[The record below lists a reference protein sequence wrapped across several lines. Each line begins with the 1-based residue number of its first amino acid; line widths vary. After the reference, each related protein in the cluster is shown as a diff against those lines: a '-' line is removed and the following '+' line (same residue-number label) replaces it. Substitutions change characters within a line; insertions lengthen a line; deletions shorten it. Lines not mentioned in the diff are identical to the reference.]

1 MIRQEKQNEATKK
14 PKAIEAVSAELLS
27 FRSIKE
33 GMVIMGCVRAINPTS
48 LEIALPGRMNGIVE
62 VSAISE
68 TYLKLAEQFIENDSN
83 DDKSENENEYQPLSD
98 IFKLGQI
105 VTVRVLQIDTSKTNK
120 IIIKLS
126 MSPKEVHAEYQHH
139 GIRTKMIMS
148 VAIAERQEHGYVIE
162 TGVKNLR
169 GFLPQPENKA
179 KDNLIVGSV
188 HYCCVESVMVAP
200 TASTATFSL
209 YARKYTQL
217 EEPNVTYIMPGSI
230 VGFNVKKLLK
240 DGIQG
245 TIYDEPLVAYV
256 NEHQLGC
263 KNKVAK
269 EPKDFKV
276 GDFLPARVLYVMPLT
291 KIVYLSLIIPDS
303 YQVAPMSPVVQV
315 KANQSYY
322 DIHVP
327 GTIIENAVVSHIG
340 TGGIILKLPGSKGI
354 ISLRSLKGEKVNF
367 DMDIVMAKYQKGS
380 VHKVRVLHYD
390 PIDYLHICSVDKQM
404 LDEKY
409 FGLDD
414 VKTGDILNAKITRK
428 STDGRYAVQVGRI
441 KGYFSPLFLSKTTP
455 AKKLEGNQSIKCRVI
470 CKNTTKNEIF
480 VTNLKEFLE
489 PNASILTADSELT
502 IDSIFVGVIKKKLS
516 DGWLIGF
523 FDYLNGMIY
532 RNQCTATQLS
542 TADRFYEGQV
552 LRVTIKN
559 VRNDGGKKQIALGLA
574 DFLTDIGAVHSGK
587 VTAIQQTG
595 IDVAFLTGNLNGF
608 IPTMYLSNF
617 TSLVHA
623 LQRSYQCYDNVKA
636 IGAAQNCYS
645 IRDLKDQNGDDV
657 TVKRICDINVGDI
670 IPAFIKNVANEL
682 IEVNC
687 LLRDFRATVPIHY
700 RMFVED
706 SSKLTGLSLVP
717 DQKIYVR
724 VKSVNK
730 NLRTLTLS
738 AKLHDVW
745 SFNFKETCLLYRQYF
760 EDLNKIKG
768 ALNKEKSVRAYN
780 VGQTVDGTLSTGAEV
795 NGQQV
800 KTFILDD
807 GVQVYVTKNNEF
819 ELDHNEKAK
828 LLIIWID
835 YTRNVL
841 YGTMIKKYFD
851 RMLNKQDE
859 NKAAD
864 SLIAHR
870 GFKANVLLI
879 LEDLMVVYPAKHTN
893 RFVYIPTRF
902 HLNDFQPIVSKG
914 ISEGEQINVSMIDVG
929 GDHFLGM
936 IHKWHE
942 LYNSKVEQIVLTTKE
957 EKVKNANDEPSEPPK
972 KKQKKAKA
980 VNEPLDVSAKEINEE
995 SEKKDPKVELD
1006 QSVNQKAEN
1015 GKKKSKKRKAGQTI
1029 TTIDVESDDA
1039 ETTTSPKKK
1048 RNNQK
1053 SEAVLEPEAESFI
1066 IEEPATVTPAKKSKK
1081 SKKSATAKNSAK
1093 KSPKFPS
1100 KKKNPKKSPGKFSM
1114 KSMQVD
1120 GALDLQESDSDEEE
1134 NSKAPALPG
1143 VSNFWSTD
1151 LNTLNT
1157 STNANCSDS
1166 SSEDEDDTAT
1176 KKRKLSSKDRFDAAR
1191 KEEDRIREIERSLAD
1206 ETIQPTSID
1215 QFDRLV
1221 MAEPN
1226 NSRAWIK
1233 YMVFHVQA
1241 TEIDRARAIA
1251 QKALKTIDVREQQER
1266 LNIWVALLNMELRYG
1281 SKDAFEEAL
1290 KEALLVNEP
1299 FKVYSVCLRIFA
1311 DCKRV
1316 QELNDTV
1323 MIMTKK
1329 FRQNPECWTNTAQAL
1344 FDVDLADKAKALL
1357 ARALSSLP
1365 ERDRKCVKND
1375 LIRETRKKEKNGS
1388 QSNYNNRIFFCS
1400 YFQISI

>member
-1 MIRQEKQNEATKK
+1 MIRQEKQNEATNK

-48 LEIALPGRMNGIVE
+48 LGIALPGRMNGIVE
-62 VSAISE
+62 VSDISE
-68 TYLKLAEQFIENDSN
+68 TYLKLAEQFIENESSE
-83 DDKSENENEYQPLSD
+83 DKSENENEYQPLSN
-98 IFKLGQI
+98 IFQLGQI

-126 MSPKEVHAEYQHH
+126 MSPKEIHAEYQHH

-169 GFLPQPENKA
+169 GFLSKPENR
-179 KDNLIVGSV
+179 DDLIVGSV
-188 HYCCVESVMVAP
+188 HYCCVETVMVAP

-209 YARKYTQL
+209 YGRKYTQL
-217 EEPNVTYIMPGSI
+217 EEPNVTYMMPGSM
-230 VGFNVKKLLK
+230 VGFNVKKILK

-263 KNKVAK
+263 KNKVAR

-276 GDFLPARVLYVMPLT
+276 GDFCTARVLYVMPLT
-291 KIVYLSLIIPDS
+291 KIVYLSLHTPES
-303 YQVAPMSPVVQV
+303 YQLLPILNS
-315 KANQSYY
+315 S
-322 DIHVP
+322 DIYVP
-327 GTIIENAVVSHIG
+327 GKIIENAVVSHIG
-340 TGGIILKLPGSKGI
+340 TGGIILKLPKSKGI
-354 ISLRSLKGEKVNF
+354 VSLRSLKGEKLNF
-367 DMDIVMAKYQKGS
+367 DMDVLLAKYEKGS
-380 VHKVRVLHYD
+380 VHKVRILHYD
-390 PIDYLHICSVDKQM
+390 PIDNLHVCSVDKHL

-409 FGLDD
+409 FGIDD
-414 VKTGDILNAKITRK
+414 VKTADIINAKIVRK
-428 STDGRYAVQVGRI
+428 LTDGRYAIQIGRI
-441 KGYFSPLFLSKTTP
+441 KGYFSPLFLSKTTR
-455 AKKLEGNQSIKCRVI
+455 AKKLDGNESIKCRVL
-470 CKNTTKNEIF
+470 CKNTAKREIF
-480 VTNLKEFLE
+480 VTNLKEFME
-489 PNASILTADSELT
+489 PNAMILTADKELT
-502 IDSIFVGVIKKKLS
+502 IDSIFVGVIKKKLT
-516 DGWLIGF
+516 DGWLVGF

-532 RNQCTATQLS
+532 RNQLDETQLS

-552 LRVTIKN
+552 LKVTIKN
-559 VRNDGGKKQIALGLA
+559 VRNDGAKKHITLGLG

-587 VTAIQQTG
+587 VTAIQPTG

-617 TSLVHA
+617 PNLVHA

-645 IRDLKDQNGDDV
+645 VRDLKDQNGHDIA
-657 TVKRICDINVGDI
+657 VKRVCDINVGDI
-670 IPAFIKNVANEL
+670 IPAFIKNVTDEL
-682 IEVNC
+682 MEVRC
-687 LLRDFRATVPIHY
+687 LLKDFKTTVPIHY
-700 RMFVED
+700 KMFVED
-706 SSKLTGLSLVP
+706 SSKLTGLSLAK
-717 DQKIYVR
+717 DQKIYVKI
-724 VKSVNK
+724 KSVNK
-730 NLRTLTLS
+730 SLRTLTLS
-738 AKLHDVW
+738 AKLHEVW
-745 SFNFKETCLLYRQYF
+745 SFDFKETCLLYRQYF
-760 EDLNKIKG
+760 EDLNKIKS
-768 ALNKEKSVRAYN
+768 ALNEKMSVRAYK
-780 VGQTVDGTLSTGAEV
+780 VGQIVEGTLSTGTEV

-807 GVQVYVTKNNEF
+807 GVQVYVTKSNEF
-819 ELDHNEKAK
+819 KPEQNEKTK

-835 YTRNVL
+835 YARNVL
-841 YGTMIKKYFD
+841 YGTMVKKYFD
-851 RMLNKQDE
+851 RMKNKQDE
-859 NKAAD
+859 QKAAD

-879 LEDLMVVYPAKHTN
+879 LEDLMVVYPTKHTN
-893 RFVYIPTRF
+893 RFVYIPIRF
-902 HLNDFQPIVSKG
+902 HVNDFQPIVSKG
-914 ISEGEQINVSMIDVG
+914 ISEGEQVNVSMIDVG
-929 GDHFLGM
+929 GEHFLGM

-957 EKVKNANDEPSEPPK
+957 EEIKNANDELSEPPK
-972 KKQKKAKA
+972 KKQKK
-980 VNEPLDVSAKEINEE
+980 VNVSSDPLNETVEEMKEPPKKKQNTKQKKVKVSTEPLDETVEEMKQELEQKDTKKELE
-995 SEKKDPKVELD
+995 
-1006 QSVNQKAEN
+1006 QSVNKTTKN
-1015 GKKKSKKRKAGQTI
+1015 GKKNLRKRKSGQTK
-1029 TTIDVESDDA
+1029 TIGVETDDA
-1039 ETTTSPKKK
+1039 ETTTTSPKKK
-1048 RNNQK
+1048 RKNEK
-1053 SEAVLEPEAESFI
+1053 SKPKTEPEPESFV

-1081 SKKSATAKNSAK
+1081 FTTPKNSTK
-1093 KSPKFPS
+1093 KSPKFNS
-1100 KKKNPKKSPGKFSM
+1100 KKKTTKKSPGKFSM
-1114 KSMQVD
+1114 KAMQVD
-1120 GALDLQESDSDEEE
+1120 GALDLQECDSDEEE
-1134 NSKAPALPG
+1134 DLKTTLPG

-1151 LNTLNT
+1151 INTLNAAT
-1157 STNANCSDS
+1157 MGDSSDS
-1166 SSEDEDDTAT
+1166 SSEDEADSAT
-1176 KKRKLSSKDRFDAAR
+1176 KKRKLSSKERFDATQ
-1191 KEEDRIREIERSLAD
+1191 KEEARVRELERSLAD

-1226 NSRAWIK
+1226 NSRAWIN

-1281 SKDAFEEAL
+1281 SKDAFEEAM

-1299 FKVYSVCLRIFA
+1299 FKVYSVCLKIFG

-1329 FRQNPECWTNTAQAL
+1329 FRQNPECWLNSAQAL

-1357 ARALSSLP
+1357 ARALHSLP
-1365 ERDRKCVKND
+1365 ERDRK
-1375 LIRETRKKEKNGS
+1375 
-1388 QSNYNNRIFFCS
+1388 
-1400 YFQISI
+1400 